1 MSNFIEDEFDKLGL
15 SSQQYPCDKYFTYI
29 EILHEWNQAY
39 NLTAVKEPNEI
50 LSRHIIDSLLVL
62 PYIEGKKCLDIG
74 TGAGIPGLILALA
87 QPEKKWVL
95 LDSSQKKVRFLKHL
109 KYKLHI
115 ENIEIV
121 RSQVIEYKP
130 TLPFDTLICRAFA
143 PLDRMIIETE
153 HLINNSN
160 QLLAMK
166 GESIDREIKLLQS
179 HNFQTQIID
188 LSHPDLAS
196 QPKLVRIKSL
206 N

>member
-1 MSNFIEDEFDKLGL
+1 MSKKRFGR
-15 SSQQYPCDKYFTYI
+15 FT
-29 EILHEWNQAY
+29 
-39 NLTAVKEPNEI
+39 
-50 LSRHIIDSLLVL
+50 
-62 PYIEGKKCLDIG
+62 
-74 TGAGIPGLILALA
+74 ALFVRKFT
-87 QPEKKWVL
+87 PEKENSCL
-95 LDSSQKKVRFLKHL
+95 
-109 KYKLHI
+109 

>member
-1 MSNFIEDEFDKLGL
+1 MLTLIKSPFIDYKLTILRNKKTSNSLFR
-15 SSQQYPCDKYFTYI
+15 QTM
-29 EILHEWNQAY
+29 
-39 NLTAVKEPNEI
+39 NEI
-50 LSRHIIDSLLVL
+50 S
-62 PYIEGKKCLDIG
+62 Y
-74 TGAGIPGLILALA
+74 LIAA
-87 QPEKKWVL
+87 EV
-95 LDSSQKKVRFLKHL
+95 LKHL

-153 HLINNSN
+153 HLINNSS